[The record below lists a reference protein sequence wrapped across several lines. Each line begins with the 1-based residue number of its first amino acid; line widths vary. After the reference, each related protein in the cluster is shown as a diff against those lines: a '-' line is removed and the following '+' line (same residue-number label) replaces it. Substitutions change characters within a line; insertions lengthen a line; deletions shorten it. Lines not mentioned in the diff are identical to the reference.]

1 MLQVIRHRSLEANIS
16 KLRPWCRT
24 LEFSLVAELSCS
36 RQQSARH
43 GVVVARLTTERPGI
57 VLSVWSTFVA
67 SPWTMVLQPVYGK
80 GHTRYFGLI
89 RGPRVEK

>member
-1 MLQVIRHRSLEANIS
+1 V
-16 KLRPWCRT
+16 
-24 LEFSLVAELSCS
+24 FSLVAELTALFTAAVGT
-36 RQQSARH
+36 ARH
-43 GVVVARLTTERPGI
+43 GVVVSRLTTERPGI